1 MDEPVQ
7 LITIRVNANLTLG
20 AGAFSSVYDEK
31 AQRTVYTVTP
41 PGTPLLEQLL
51 TYLDSLPKVRYTDP
65 HSRHLGLGLTALAIR
80 WGTYLATLMDEATA
94 FHPSIPARG
103 KQSQPQEISY
113 LTNTEMRRLNI
124 EVSYNLARLGR
135 YCRESRQTFYDRLA
149 KAYANLPMPLKTI
162 QPNAKVEQALI
173 QAYQE
178 GTLRLAL
185 KRNPAQLA
193 QFGQIFKAQVD
204 PAQIPLEP
212 VASADADRVIGNFLA
227 RLAWRDTV
235 VEDYHAGKRS
245 EPGLLPHQRRFSYR
259 DERLLL
265 GALSGNMLILSRRM
279 DLFFCAESDALPMPA
294 ALAVR
299 YPETATALYNSLGG
313 AYYPR
318 DWSLTESS
326 AVVTL

>member
-1 MDEPVQ
+1 MDEP
-7 LITIRVNANLTLG
+7 LKPITIRVNANLTLD

-31 AQRTVYTVTP
+31 MQRTVYTVTP
-41 PGTPLLEQLL
+41 PRAPLFEQVVS
-51 TYLDSLPKVRYTDP
+51 YLDSLPKVPDTDP
-65 HSRHLGLGLTALAIR
+65 QAGPLGLGLTTLAIR

-94 FHPSIPARG
+94 FHPGIPSRG
-103 KQSQPQEISY
+103 KQSQPQAISY
-113 LTNTEMRRLNI
+113 LADTEMRRLNI
-124 EVSYNLARLGR
+124 EISDNLARLGR
-135 YCRESRQTFYDRLA
+135 RCRESRPAFYDLLTR
-149 KAYANLPMPLKTI
+149 AYAHLPMPLKTA
-162 QPNAKVEQALI
+162 QPNAKLERALN

-178 GTLRLAL
+178 GALRLAL
-185 KRNPAQLA
+185 KHNPAQLA
-193 QFGQIFKAQVD
+193 QFGQVFKAGID
-204 PAQIPLEP
+204 PAQIRLEP
-212 VASADADRVIGNFLA
+212 VAPANADRVIGNFLT

-235 VEDYHAGKRS
+235 IEDYHAGKRS

-265 GALSGNMLILSRRM
+265 GELSGNMLVLSRRM
-279 DLFFCAESDALPMPA
+279 DLFFCPESGALPVPS
-294 ALAVR
+294 ALAVH